1 MAADLVLRS
10 VSAGYGKR
18 IVLHNVSATFPAGT
32 RTLIIGANG
41 SGKSTLL
48 KVAFRLLP
56 IVEGDV
62 RLEDESL
69 GLLSARHLVDRGMAL
84 MPQGG
89 RLFEN
94 LTVAENLRL
103 ACPVDRQ
110 GNLPVAQIV
119 EQYFPKM
126 LDDQRRLARSLS
138 GGERQILALAMAL
151 ARQPRCLLLDEPT
164 HGLAQSAEEAMLN
177 KVDTLQRDNG
187 FTLIMVEHRILSALR
202 IVDRVLALRRGRVL
216 DLLPATEVDD
226 TWLGKVFLG

>member
-1 MAADLVLRS
+1 MAAELVLHS
-10 VSAGYGKR
+10 VSAGYAKR
-18 IVLHNVSATFPAGT
+18 MVLREVSAIFPAGT

-48 KVAFRLLP
+48 KAAFRLLP
-56 IVEGDV
+56 LIEGDV
-62 RLEDESL
+62 SLEGENLASL
-69 GLLSARHLVDRGMAL
+69 TVRDLVGRGMAL

-103 ACPVDRQ
+103 ACPAGRQ
-110 GNLPVAQIV
+110 GNLPVGQIV
-119 EQYFPKM
+119 EQYFPRM

-138 GGERQILALAMAL
+138 GGERQILSLAMAL

-164 HGLAQSAEEAMLN
+164 HGLAQSAEEAILD
-177 KVDTLQRDNG
+177 KVDNLQRDNG

-216 DLLPATEVDD
+216 DLIPAAEVNDA
-226 TWLGKVFLG
+226 WLSEVFLG